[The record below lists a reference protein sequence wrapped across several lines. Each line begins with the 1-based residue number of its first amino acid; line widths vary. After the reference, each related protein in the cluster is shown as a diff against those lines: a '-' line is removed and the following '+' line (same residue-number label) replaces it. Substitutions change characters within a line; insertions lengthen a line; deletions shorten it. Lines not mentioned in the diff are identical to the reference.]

1 MKESKAD
8 RFRRVAEARVNK
20 IIKMVRL
27 LGNCSGDVY
36 EYTPEQ
42 VNQIFVTLYTELNFA
57 RKRYKKPAN
66 MKFTLSDKEDN
77 NLSEY
82 SEIELPLPDGN
93 YLKAVSIT
101 DENFPAINIY
111 LNCGVENPEG
121 IICFVEYNPEQ
132 KPGCEICI
140 GAYRS
145 DKDDTNYYEPYM
157 AEREFNEEI

>member
-1 MKESKAD
+1 MKELKSD
-8 RFRRVAEARVNK
+8 RFQRLAEARVNK

-27 LGNCSGDVY
+27 LGNCSGKAY

-42 VNQIFVTLYTELNFA
+42 VNQIFIILHTELNLA
-57 RKRYKKPAN
+57 RARYNKPDQKK
-66 MKFTLSDKEDN
+66 FSLSDKDDN
-77 NLSEY
+77 DLSDY

-93 YLKAVSIT
+93 YLKAVAIT

-121 IICFVEYNPEQ
+121 IICFAEYNPEQ
-132 KPGCEICI
+132 KPCHEICI

-145 DKDDTNYYEPYM
+145 DKDETNYYEPYM
-157 AEREFNEEI
+157 AEGEFNEEN